1 METDQLE
8 REAKVA
14 KARVD
19 FLKANVMK
27 LSKESS
33 RKPLPLIR
41 DNAHLDVT
49 LKSDA
54 TLKSDV
60 TLKHDVTVKHVYV
73 KEITSIE
80 LVAIQYEDILRELH
94 VVGPDATIDDYKQL
108 DVSLL
113 PVTIDG
119 AGVPSSEKAALE
131 DDPEALFPSSHGEY
145 PTR

>member
-1 METDQLE
+1 ETDQLE

-27 LSKESS
+27 LSKECGELQRTNNLLNQEVQNI
-33 RKPLPLIR
+33 RKL
-41 DNAHLDVT
+41 NAST
-49 LKSDA
+49 
-54 TLKSDV
+54 
-60 TLKHDVTVKHVYV
+60 
-73 KEITSIE
+73 IQSIE